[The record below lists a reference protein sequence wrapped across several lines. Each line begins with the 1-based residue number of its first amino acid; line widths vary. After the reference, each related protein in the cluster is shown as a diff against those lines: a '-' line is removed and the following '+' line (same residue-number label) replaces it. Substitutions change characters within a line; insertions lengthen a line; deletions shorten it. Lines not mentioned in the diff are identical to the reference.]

1 MPTMSASGDGHQ
13 RNKIRKNL
21 YYNTAT
27 GSARNG
33 CFEFKDAVQQD
44 NEYAYDANGNLT
56 KDLNKGIAG
65 ISYNCL
71 NLPGAVTF
79 IDGNRITYTYA
90 ADGTK
95 LRTVHGIGGAGTTT
109 DYCTN
114 VIYENGTAKFLLT
127 EEGYLIY
134 KVEDGGKVKYSYTP
148 AVVLGFHGGKML
160 NSSDKKNVATIHS
173 HGEYTGNI
181 TDTKGNKFIVKD
193 NEFSNTDKR
202 TNEKTGLVGYLATPN
217 GSLLEY
223 NFAKK
228 RVETISND
236 LPSDPKDPERLNN
249 VAPVDNTR
257 SLFAKFMDRIINLF
271 K

>member
-1 MPTMSASGDGHQ
+1 MPIMSASGDGHQ

-44 NEYAYDANGNLT
+44 NEYAYDANDNLT

-71 NLPGAVTF
+71 NLSGAVTF
-79 IDGNRITYTYA
+79 IDGSQITYTYA

-127 EEGYLIY
+127 EKGYVSLNNLRYHYYLKDHQGNVRMTIY
-134 KVEDGGKVKYSYTP
+134 RDETAQKWRVEETT
-148 AVVLGFHGGKML
+148 
-160 NSSDKKNVATIHS
+160 ATILS
-173 HGEYTGNI
+173 EVYLR
-181 TDTKGNKFIVKD
+181 VLRM
-193 NEFSNTDKR
+193 FSLTSIM
-202 TNEKTGLVGYLATPN
+202 V
-217 GSLLEY
+217 
-223 NFAKK
+223 
-228 RVETISND
+228 
-236 LPSDPKDPERLNN
+236 
-249 VAPVDNTR
+249 R
-257 SLFAKFMDRIINLF
+257 SMMRIRA
-271 K
+271 

>member
-1 MPTMSASGDGHQ
+1 MIIVYGLFNGKVSILWDACNRNHCTALMQTSWLMPIMSASGDGHQ

-95 LRTVHGIGGAGTTT
+95 LRTVHGIGGASTTT

-127 EEGYLIY
+127 EKGYVSLNNLRYHYYLKDHQGNVRMTIY
-134 KVEDGGKVKYSYTP
+134 RDETAQKWRVEETT
-148 AVVLGFHGGKML
+148 
-160 NSSDKKNVATIHS
+160 ATILS
-173 HGEYTGNI
+173 EVYLR
-181 TDTKGNKFIVKD
+181 VLRM
-193 NEFSNTDKR
+193 FSLTSIM
-202 TNEKTGLVGYLATPN
+202 V
-217 GSLLEY
+217 
-223 NFAKK
+223 
-228 RVETISND
+228 
-236 LPSDPKDPERLNN
+236 
-249 VAPVDNTR
+249 R
-257 SLFAKFMDRIINLF
+257 SMMRIRA
-271 K
+271 

>member
-1 MPTMSASGDGHQ
+1 MPIMSASGDGHQ

-44 NEYAYDANGNLT
+44 NEYAYDANDNLT

-71 NLPGAVTF
+71 NLSGAVTF
-79 IDGNRITYTYA
+79 IDGSQITYTYA

-95 LRTVHGIGGAGTTT
+95 LRTVHGIGGASTTT

-127 EEGYLIY
+127 EKGYVSLNNLRYHYYLKDHQGNVRMTIY
-134 KVEDGGKVKYSYTP
+134 RDETARKWRVEETT
-148 AVVLGFHGGKML
+148 
-160 NSSDKKNVATIHS
+160 ATILS
-173 HGEYTGNI
+173 EVYLR
-181 TDTKGNKFIVKD
+181 VLRM
-193 NEFSNTDKR
+193 FSLTSIM
-202 TNEKTGLVGYLATPN
+202 V
-217 GSLLEY
+217 
-223 NFAKK
+223 
-228 RVETISND
+228 
-236 LPSDPKDPERLNN
+236 
-249 VAPVDNTR
+249 R
-257 SLFAKFMDRIINLF
+257 SMMRIRA
-271 K
+271 

>member
-1 MPTMSASGDGHQ
+1 MPIMSASGDGHQ

-33 CFEFKDAVQQD
+33 CFKFKDAVQQD

-127 EEGYLIY
+127 EEGY
-134 KVEDGGKVKYSYTP
+134 VS
-148 AVVLGFHGGKML
+148 L
-160 NSSDKKNVATIHS
+160 NLLVQRNMW
-173 HGEYTGNI
+173 
-181 TDTKGNKFIVKD
+181 
-193 NEFSNTDKR
+193 
-202 TNEKTGLVGYLATPN
+202 TN
-217 GSLLEY
+217 
-223 NFAKK
+223 
-228 RVETISND
+228 TISIWTVD
-236 LPSDPKDPERLNN
+236 FFAISLHGLEDQERLM
-249 VAPVDNTR
+249 TEET
-257 SLFAKFMDRIINLF
+257 SLYMVMDMRLCL
-271 K
+271 